1 MHWAICPQKGY
12 FDVGCWMRG
21 RQMSNETVVDA
32 MADRRSGQKLK
43 AEEAKANAEAQQ
55 RRNRELRLS
64 FYEKLTALDAGS
76 IAVAVSIG
84 IALIGKSEPHGF
96 IHSNLSWLTAIASL
110 FWASLVCA
118 LGHNYLFVRVSK
130 LEVEQATAMSNFL
143 ALVSSHAECRAVGS
157 VEVADAVAQAIIDSL
172 SNRMKVDVVR
182 ATQIDRRLHQS
193 SRLGSIAVGAF
204 LLAYSLILIE
214 VIRIWWMTR

>member
-1 MHWAICPQKGY
+1 M
-12 FDVGCWMRG
+12 
-21 RQMSNETVVDA
+21 
-32 MADRRSGQKLK
+32 
-43 AEEAKANAEAQQ
+43 
-55 RRNRELRLS
+55 RLS

-84 IALIGKSEPHGF
+84 IALIGKSEHQAF
-96 IHSNLSWLTAIASL
+96 IHSSLSWLTAIATL

-118 LGHNYLFVRVSK
+118 IGHNYLFVKVSK

-143 ALVSSHAECRAVGS
+143 SLMSAQAECRAVGS
-157 VEVADAVAQAIIDSL
+157 VEVADQVAQALIDSL
-172 SNRMKVDVVR
+172 SNRIKVDAVR
-182 ATQIDRRLHQS
+182 LTKIDRRLHQS

-204 LLAYSLILIE
+204 LLAYSLVLVE